1 MKTLPSRGKSSPEV
15 RIQVE
20 IPSVVCA
27 KAVGSVKV
35 NPAAVYLDSLGS
47 QTSRLTMIS
56 PLNSAARIMAEMA
69 GEPLCEIDFKIWE
82 TVSWEKLTAYA
93 VRVVMAKL
101 EGSPA
106 TRNKALSA
114 LKGVAEAAWQMNLV
128 STEEFQRIKAVKGDS
143 GSRELAGRYVPSGEL
158 GCLLQAC
165 VADSSPA
172 GLRDAAMIGL
182 AVVTGARRAEV
193 ASLQM
198 SQMSEAETGMTTFRV
213 IGKRNKERFLYLS
226 GNARQMLQNWLAVR
240 SPAEGA
246 VFCAVNKGGRILPSQ
261 TITPTALDKILRKR
275 SKLAALADVD
285 WHDFRRSTTSN
296 LLDAGADI
304 AVVAQLLGHASV
316 QTTARYDRRGERAK
330 IKASELVSV
339 PYFASTTVSQKRG
352 ILSA

>member
-1 MKTLPSRGKSSPEV
+1 MSPLPIENASVYDARIRV
-15 RIQVE
+15 RVPSLAQVE
-20 IPSVVCA
+20 VPN
-27 KAVGSVKV
+27 GVKV
-35 NPAAVYLDSLGS
+35 SPAAVYLDSLGS
-47 QTSRLTMIS
+47 PTSRVTMVS
-56 PLNSAARIMAEMA
+56 PLNRAARIMAEMA
-69 GEPLCEIDFKIWE
+69 GEPPCEIDFKIWE

-93 VRVVMAKL
+93 VRVVMARL
-101 EGSPA
+101 DGSPA

-114 LKGVAEAAWQMNLV
+114 LKGVAEAAWQMNLMP
-128 STEEFQRIKAVKGDS
+128 TEECQRIKAVKGDS
-143 GSRELAGRYVPSGEL
+143 GSRELAGRYIPSGEL
-158 GCLLQAC
+158 VCLLQAC

-182 AVVTGARRAEV
+182 AVVTGARRAEI

-226 GNARQMLQNWLAVR
+226 GNARQMLRNWLTVR
-240 SPAEGA
+240 GNDNGA
-246 VFCAVNKGGRILPSQ
+246 VFCAVNKGGRVLPSQ
-261 TITPTALDKILRKR
+261 TVSPTALDKMLRKR
-275 SKLAALADVD
+275 SKQAALADVD

-304 AVVAQLLGHASV
+304 SVVAQLLGHASV

-339 PYFASTTVSQKRG
+339 PYFEQRTKVVR
-352 ILSA
+352 